1 MKTAILSICVVFAAA
16 PLSPR
21 QGVDR
26 DIAAALAAG
35 DIRKAAT
42 AYTTLVARTGQPAPD
57 ALKAIATG
65 AVAPLVRDRSLP
77 VQIAACGIALA
88 AQAAAP
94 ECQPVIDGIA
104 KRGGAGDDQALDVYR
119 LANAGFRPWPN
130 LFPAFEQSMKT
141 QTRVEI
147 ADSARRLPATERV
160 AILAPVFNDDAE
172 LAAQSRAAGL
182 LAEIGS
188 PDAIALLKAKV
199 AKPNSPIPR
208 LPVLFALA
216 QTGDADAL
224 RQAELLR
231 TSIGG
236 REAMEVGLALGI
248 AGSMLG
254 PKPEAVLDAA
264 EGREKVHIA
273 LLLDR
278 KRPEPARKAIRD
290 VAAADAPDHR
300 QAALR
305 AAGMLGMGGE
315 PFVLDRLLDPEPTV
329 RIAAAHAALQTAEAL
344 RGGRLPTP

>member
-1 MKTAILSICVVFAAA
+1 MKIALSLFCVALGVVPIAA
-16 PLSPR
+16 R

-35 DIRKAAT
+35 DIRRAGAAY
-42 AYTTLVARTGQPAPD
+42 AALVTRTGQAAPD
-57 ALKAIATG
+57 ALKAIAN
-65 AVAPLVRDRSLP
+65 AAAAPLVRDRSLP
-77 VQIAACGIALA
+77 VQISACGIVLA
-88 AQAAAP
+88 DNAGAP
-94 ECQPVIDGIA
+94 ECRAVIDAIA
-104 KRGGAGDDQALDVYR
+104 SRVGDDQALDVYR

-130 LFPAFEQSMKT
+130 LFPAFEQAMKT
-141 QTRVEI
+141 QTRVEVVD
-147 ADSARRLPATERV
+147 ASRRLPAAERV
-160 AILAPVFNDDAE
+160 AILAPVFNDEAE

-188 PDAIALLKAKV
+188 PDAIALLKSKL
-199 AKPNSPIPR
+199 AKPGSAIPR

-216 QTGDADAL
+216 QLGDAEAL
-224 RQAELLR
+224 RQTEMLR
-231 TSIGG
+231 NSIGG

-254 PKPEAVLDAA
+254 PKPEAVLGAA
-264 EGREKVHIA
+264 DGREKVHIA

-278 KRPEPARKAIRD
+278 KRPEPARQAIRD
-290 VAAADAPDHR
+290 VAAAQAPDHR

-305 AAGMLGMGGE
+305 AAGMLGMGSE
-315 PFVLDRLLDPEPTV
+315 AFVLDRLLDPDPTV

>member
-1 MKTAILSICVVFAAA
+1 MKTAIPLLCVVLGAA
-16 PLSPR
+16 PLSAR

-42 AYTTLVARTGQPAPD
+42 AYTALVARTGQPAPD
-57 ALKAIATG
+57 ALKAIANG
-65 AVAPLVRDRSLP
+65 AAAPLVRDRSLP
-77 VQIAACGIALA
+77 VQIAACGIVLA
-88 AQAAAP
+88 GPAGAP
-94 ECQPVIDGIA
+94 ECQAVIDGIA
-104 KRGGAGDDQALDVYR
+104 KRGGTGDDQALDIYR

-130 LFPAFEQSMKT
+130 LFPAFEQSMKA
-141 QTRVEI
+141 QTRVEVV
-147 ADSARRLPATERV
+147 DSARRLPAAERV
-160 AILAPVFNDDAE
+160 AILGPVFADDAE

-188 PDAIALLKAKV
+188 PEAIAMLKSKL
-199 AKPNSPIPR
+199 AKPGSPMPR
-208 LPVLFALA
+208 VPVLIALA
-216 QTGDADAL
+216 QTGDADAV
-224 RQAELLR
+224 RQAEMLR

-254 PKPEAVLDAA
+254 PKPESVLDAA
-264 EGREKVHIA
+264 EGREKVHMA
-273 LLLDR
+273 VLLDR

-290 VAAADAPDHR
+290 VAAAQAPDHR

-305 AAGMLGMGGE
+305 GAGMLGMGGE
-315 PFVLDRLLDPEPTV
+315 AFVLDRLLDPDPTV
-329 RIAAAHAALQTAEAL
+329 RIAAAHAALQTADAL

>member
-1 MKTAILSICVVFAAA
+1 MKTAILLLCVALGAAT
-16 PLSPR
+16 LSAR

-35 DIRKAAT
+35 DIRKAAG
-42 AYTTLVARTGQPAPD
+42 AYTALVARTGQPAPD
-57 ALKAIATG
+57 ALKAIAIG
-65 AVAPLVRDRSLP
+65 AAVPLVGDRSLP
-77 VQIAACGIALA
+77 VQIAACGIVLA
-88 AQAAAP
+88 ENTAAP
-94 ECQPVIDGIA
+94 DCRAVIDAIG
-104 KRGGAGDDQALDVYR
+104 KRVGDDQALDVYR
-119 LANAGFRPWPN
+119 LANASFRPWPN
-130 LFPAFEQSMKT
+130 LFSAFEQSMKAP
-141 QTRVEI
+141 TRVEVV
-147 ADSARRLPATERV
+147 DSARRLPAAERV
-160 AILAPVFNDDAE
+160 AILAPIFNDDAE
-172 LAAQSRAAGL
+172 RAAQSRAASL

-188 PDAIALLKAKV
+188 PEAIALLKSKV
-199 AKPNSPIPR
+199 AKPGSPIPR

-216 QTGDADAL
+216 QLGDADAL
-224 RQAELLR
+224 RQTELLR
-231 TSIGG
+231 NSIGG
-236 REAMEVGLALGI
+236 REAMEVALALGI

-290 VAAADAPDHR
+290 VAAAQAPDHR

-315 PFVLDRLLDPEPTV
+315 TFVLDRLLDPDPTV
-329 RIAAAHAALQTAEAL
+329 RIAAAHAALHTAAAL